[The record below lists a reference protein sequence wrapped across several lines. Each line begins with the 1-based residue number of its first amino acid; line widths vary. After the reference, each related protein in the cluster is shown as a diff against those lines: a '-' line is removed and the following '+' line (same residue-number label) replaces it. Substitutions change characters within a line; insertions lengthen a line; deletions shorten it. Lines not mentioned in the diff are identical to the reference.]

1 MMDTETL
8 LSAYDRYVGKVYE
21 ASNRAERRFWQ
32 RHADQMV
39 IALNERGRRVREE
52 GVDAKP

>member
-8 LSAYDRYVGKVYE
+8 LSAYDRYQNRVYN
-21 ASNRAERRFWQ
+21 ASNRSERRFWK

-39 IALNERGRRVREE
+39 IALNERGRQVREE